1 MMKEAGLFVV
11 AWVCMIGLSACETL
25 PAPEFLPTQQSLVGM
40 AETDFLAC
48 AGPPLRRVTQGE
60 ETVLLYVQ
68 RADTFDRTFAGS
80 KGSVSDIRH
89 GCEADITVQAGK
101 VTNVRYRPFPE
112 GSGAYDHCEAIV
124 SNCVSR

>member
-1 MMKEAGLFVV
+1 MLKKAGLLIVI
-11 AWVCMIGLSACETL
+11 WVSMVGLSACRTS
-25 PAPEFLPTQQSLVGM
+25 PEAESFSTQQALLGM
-40 AETDFLAC
+40 EEQDILAC
-48 AGPPLRRVTQGE
+48 AGPPLRRVTRGE

-68 RADTFDRTFAGS
+68 RADTLDRTFAGS

-124 SNCVSR
+124 SKCVP

>member
-1 MMKEAGLFVV
+1 M
-11 AWVCMIGLSACETL
+11 
-25 PAPEFLPTQQSLVGM
+25 PEEKL
-40 AETDFLAC
+40 LAC

-68 RADTFDRTFAGS
+68 RADTLDRTIAGS

-89 GCEADITVQAGK
+89 GCEADIPVQAGK

-112 GSGAYDHCEAIV
+112 GSGAYHHCEAIV
-124 SNCVSR
+124 RHCVP